1 MNSKA
6 NHKRA
11 LGLRTKLSLIFAALI
26 IFLISSMST
35 ILYQYF
41 RKTVE
46 ESVRK
51 SIGTA
56 IGANAEEVRA
66 FLNQIDDMVSLLCDN
81 TVIYQKEEAYPRLYK
96 MLITYQGL
104 KDGSDL
110 WDLLAEYRIFNEM
123 FINYFNLL
131 GTSGHAY
138 ANVLYLSD
146 AYPAGR
152 RMAPPSDHGTLIS
165 QKGIFRSQEMENIPW
180 YTQAVELEGDAYWFS
195 QGEMPNR
202 LCMAKQLRCQ
212 TLDTLGAIQSH
223 PVGVIALSFDVSWI
237 AGRLNGDYQQQ
248 AYSIVT
254 NRENF
259 ILYSNDMEISQ
270 MDLAEVLPDFPREF
284 GSMETIVYH
293 GVDSLV
299 QKNELSQDL
308 IMVTIIP
315 AVDVRSST
323 ARTLSMLLIV
333 AGAVMAAGVLSTMLL
348 THMVVRPLRRL
359 CRHMESGKA
368 ELISYEKIRQDEVG
382 MLYRGFNTLMLKI
395 QDLLEDVF
403 RTTEEKKRAELRT
416 LQAQINPHFVYNT
429 LDTVCCLSLLSGND
443 DVADIL
449 TALASIMRYNTKK
462 PNLLVPLSQEI
473 EMIRQYETIQKACYE
488 ESLEFCYELEEEAM
502 AVSVPKQILQP
513 LVENA
518 ILHGM
523 DVSGGKG
530 VITIRTQCK
539 EKNLIIEIQDNGR
552 STDIHRLN
560 QIVGTV
566 QPMEEADS
574 LGVRNVC
581 ERIRR
586 VYGDRGSLWYRKQEN
601 GFTVAQI
608 RIATIKK

>member
-1 MNSKA
+1 MKSKT
-6 NHKRA
+6 NHRRA
-11 LGLRTKLSLIFAALI
+11 FGLRTKLSLIFAVLI
-26 IFLISSMST
+26 IFLISIMST
-35 ILYQYF
+35 ILYQNF

-66 FLNQIDDMVSLLCDN
+66 FLNQIDAMVSLLCDN
-81 TVIYQKEEAYPRLYK
+81 TVIYQKEEAYPRLYR

-104 KDGSDL
+104 KDGSDFF
-110 WDLLAEYRIFNEM
+110 DLLAEYRILNEM
-123 FINYFNLL
+123 FINYFKLL
-131 GTSGHAY
+131 ETSGQEY

-152 RMAPPSDHGTLIS
+152 RMIPPSDHEMLIS
-165 QKGIFRSQEMENIPW
+165 QKGIFRSQGMESVPW
-180 YTQAVELEGDAYWFS
+180 YTQAVDLGGDEYWFS
-195 QGEMPNR
+195 QSERPNW

-212 TLDTLGAIQSH
+212 TLDPLGAIQSH

-237 AGRLNGDYQQQ
+237 AGRLNGDHKEQ
-248 AYSIVT
+248 AYTIVT
-254 NRENF
+254 NRENL
-259 ILYSNDMEISQ
+259 ILYSNDMEIS
-270 MDLAEVLPDFPREF
+270 VLPDLPKEF
-284 GSMETIVYH
+284 GSMETIVYR

-299 QKNELSQDL
+299 QRNELSKDL
-308 IMVTIIP
+308 SMITIIP
-315 AVDVRSST
+315 AGDVRSST
-323 ARTLSMLLIV
+323 ARTLTMILIV
-333 AGAVMAAGVLSTMLL
+333 AGAVMVAGVLSTMLL

-368 ELISYEKIRQDEVG
+368 EPIPYGRIHQDEVG

-443 DVADIL
+443 EIADIL

-473 EMIRQYETIQKACYE
+473 EMTRQYETIQKACYE
-488 ESLEFCYELEEEAM
+488 ESLEFCYELDEEAM
-502 AVSVPKQILQP
+502 AVLVPKQILQP

-530 VITIRTQCK
+530 IITIRTLYR
-539 EKNLIIEIQDNGR
+539 EGTLIMEIQDNGR
-552 STDIHRLN
+552 EADIHRLN
-560 QIVGTV
+560 QIVETE
-566 QPMEEADS
+566 QPMEEADN

-586 VYGDRGSLWYRKQEN
+586 VYGDRGSLRYRKQEN

-608 RIATIKK
+608 QIAPINR